1 MADNDTKKRPRGLK
15 KSTIVASSSSG
26 TVPIV
31 NSPPEEVTSAK
42 KPRLGENEESE
53 DETQTLILNKEVEEG
68 DEVAEVKVIYESAAE
83 KLATAPK
90 SALPLLRGTI
100 HECDRILRNH
110 SASSPPLPAS
120 FHMTYGSALFDMGTV
135 LEEEEDPTPYWEA
148 ARERLEIGLESVEE
162 SEAEEN
168 KSDRQEFKKG
178 LRMALGKV
186 MVSKA
191 TNTLIT
197 TRCLTAVHKK
207 SVSQLL
213 EDATAHFD
221 KAFSLPFSPST
232 APELCMAASL
242 VQLHADNHEEEA
254 PRLRWN
260 GWAKGVFER
269 ALKDDPE
276 HIPAF
281 TGIGSCLLSI
291 ANYWLE
297 QQDANGGDED
307 EDDDDDDD
315 GDDGEEK
322 VQTKEKRTAKE
333 ALVEGTDYF
342 ERALAA
348 SESAGATTS
357 EILTMLAESQINLAN
372 LTSDV
377 GGTQTALYKCAVAH
391 LRRAKESN
399 SSEGWALPAG
409 LETFLDE
416 WEAEMVEGEGVDD
429 DEDGEE

>member
-83 KLATAPK
+83 KLGEILCFMRSRSNPLLLASATAPK

-168 KSDRQEFKKG
+168 KSDRQEFEKG

-186 MVSKA
+186 MVSKV
-191 TNTLIT
+191 
-197 TRCLTAVHKK
+197 RC
-207 SVSQLL
+207 
-213 EDATAHFD
+213 
-221 KAFSLPFSPST
+221 
-232 APELCMAASL
+232 
-242 VQLHADNHEEEA
+242 
-254 PRLRWN
+254 
-260 GWAKGVFER
+260 
-269 ALKDDPE
+269 
-276 HIPAF
+276 
-281 TGIGSCLLSI
+281 
-291 ANYWLE
+291 Y
-297 QQDANGGDED
+297 
-307 EDDDDDDD
+307 
-315 GDDGEEK
+315 
-322 VQTKEKRTAKE
+322 
-333 ALVEGTDYF
+333 DYF
-342 ERALAA
+342 SFLDEH
-348 SESAGATTS
+348 
-357 EILTMLAESQINLAN
+357 Q
-372 LTSDV
+372 
-377 GGTQTALYKCAVAH
+377 
-391 LRRAKESN
+391 SN
-399 SSEGWALPAG
+399 
-409 LETFLDE
+409 LETFIPSCSHPHRPPTP
-416 WEAEMVEGEGVDD
+416 
-429 DEDGEE
+429 